1 MAWHGGPDG
10 EDRPVDKP
18 FVIAERLVGGQ
29 WLVQDTDLGLN
40 MLWRTSDAGDYT
52 LEWHP
57 TVPSG
62 TYRLRIAATR
72 YGLTS
77 QEFQIAP

>member
-1 MAWHGGPDG
+1 
-10 EDRPVDKP
+10 
-18 FVIAERLVGGQ
+18 
-29 WLVQDTDLGLN
+29 
-40 MLWRTSDAGDYT
+40 MLWRTNSSGDYT

-57 TVPSG
+57 IVPSG

-77 QEFQIAP
+77 QQFRIAP